1 MVACSG
7 STNSPVPKV
16 SSAVAERD
24 IAEGRAK
31 LTSTIRVTLDRD
43 FEIADTNLPFAS
55 LFEFKVPKAEGGEA
69 RVLVNTAER
78 GQTNSRLITLHTST
92 LIPDG
97 STLMIQRKAFQRKA
111 NGTIDVE
118 VTSDL
123 DAPLVVLA
131 TRAFVPAAD
140 GFFDDPETAPVS
152 DADREPAAMR
162 AALEE
167 HLRQRGS
174 DDGSANRALGIY
186 DSIPTEIVPSPKLR
200 AALAGLTGTFAQG
213 AIDSFLTGENC
224 TGKPAR
230 TIAFQTPPGN
240 ENLVARVTY
249 HTSGA
254 RVISINPFAEGERIE
269 HLMPILAHEAIHCDK
284 DDGLVE
290 EVAATAFD
298 GFLYLQLVAADPE
311 LASIR
316 TRVAR
321 ELNIDAVAMINSG
334 QRYPESFG
342 VLKSPGV
349 ETVLPL
355 TNVTA
360 GSFAD
365 LVVASYPQIT
375 QTGSDP
381 EPVAQAYADILAE
394 ASGFQRGDPFD
405 IRYLDE
411 LISRATDGGVLAA
424 AIVAFELTPV

>member
-1 MVACSG
+1 M
-7 STNSPVPKV
+7 
-16 SSAVAERD
+16 AERD
-24 IAEGRAK
+24 VAEGKAK
-31 LTSTIRVTLDRD
+31 LTSTVRVTLDRD
-43 FEIADTNLPFAS
+43 FEVADTNLPLAS
-55 LFEFKVPKAEGGEA
+55 LFEFKIPNVDGGES
-69 RVLVNTAER
+69 RVLVNTAEL
-78 GQTNSRLITLHTST
+78 GQTNARLITLHTST

-111 NGTIDVE
+111 SGTINVE
-118 VTSDL
+118 VRADL
-123 DAPLVVLA
+123 DAPLLVLA
-131 TRAFVPAAD
+131 TRAFVPTAD

-152 DADREPAAMR
+152 DADRDPAAMR
-162 AALEE
+162 TVLEE

-174 DDGSANRALGIY
+174 NDASATRALAVY
-186 DSIPTEIVPSPKLR
+186 DSIPADIVPSPKLR

-213 AIDSFLTGENC
+213 AIDSFLTNENC
-224 TGKPAR
+224 TGQPAR
-230 TIAFQTPPGN
+230 TIAFQPPPGN

-249 HTSGA
+249 HASGA
-254 RVISINPFAEGERIE
+254 RVVSVNPFAEGERIE

-311 LASIR
+311 LANSR
-316 TRVAR
+316 ARVAR

-355 TNVTA
+355 TSITA
-360 GSFAD
+360 ASFAD

-375 QTGSDP
+375 QTGSAP
-381 EPVAQAYADILAE
+381 EPVAQAYADMLAE
-394 ASGFQRGDPFD
+394 ASGFKRGDPFD

-424 AIVAFELTPV
+424 AIIAFELTPHGPR